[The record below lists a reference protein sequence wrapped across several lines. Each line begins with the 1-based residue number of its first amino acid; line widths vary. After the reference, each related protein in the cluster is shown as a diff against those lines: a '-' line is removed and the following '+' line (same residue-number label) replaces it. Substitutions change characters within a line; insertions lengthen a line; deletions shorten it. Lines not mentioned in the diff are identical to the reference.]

1 MFTVI
6 LITATL
12 TAIVTLF
19 FSLLIFVAGA
29 MQAGYPDDSFRPA
42 PGRKWPRITP
52 RTFMAVLRGHA

>member
-6 LITATL
+6 LLTATITAM
-12 TAIVTLF
+12 ITLF
-19 FSLLIFVAGA
+19 LCLVIFVAGA

-52 RTFMAVLRGHA
+52 RTFMAVIRGRA